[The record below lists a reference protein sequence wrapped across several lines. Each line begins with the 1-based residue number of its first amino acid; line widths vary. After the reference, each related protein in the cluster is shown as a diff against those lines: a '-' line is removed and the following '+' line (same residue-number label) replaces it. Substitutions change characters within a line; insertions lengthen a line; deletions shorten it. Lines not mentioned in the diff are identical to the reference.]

1 MNLSEMIKLSVK
13 GGYARSCKGK
23 ILKVHDT
30 KEKNKEKYV
39 LPIERFNSLI
49 YFFFMDLITV
59 FTCARRRGNKLRN
72 DSD

>member
-39 LPIERFNSLI
+39 LPIERFNSLM
-49 YFFFMDLITV
+49 YFFFHGSNHSFHMCETE
-59 FTCARRRGNKLRN
+59 RK
-72 DSD
+72 